1 MNTVNFD
8 DPSFITTNA
17 YKDFA
22 NQNSSYGYLNIRAY
36 AANQA
41 LPIKGLNVIVS
52 KILNNKKVVFFS
64 GITDES
70 GVIEKITLP
79 TPTVSNN
86 DEAVPSSQDYDIEAT
101 YENQKLLYK
110 VVMYANIS
118 VNQNI
123 NVVPN
128 MKLDGS
134 NYGS

>member
-1 MNTVNFD
+1 MNSVNFN
-8 DPSFITTNA
+8 DPNFM
-17 YKDFA
+17 
-22 NQNSSYGYLNIRAY
+22 NSSTYQDFINNNTSSGYLSIRAY

-41 LPIKGLNVIVS
+41 LPIKGLRVIVS
-52 KILNNKKVVFFS
+52 KILNNSRVIFYS

-70 GVIEKITLP
+70 GIIERIVLP

-86 DEAVPSSQDYDIEAT
+86 DEVVPQSQDYDIEAT

-110 VVMYANIS
+110 IVMYSNIS

-128 MKLDGS
+128 IRLDGGS
-134 NYGS
+134 YGS